1 MIYKL
6 VSTTESQV
14 GKYIDING
22 DGIPEGIIFADLA
35 VGGEGCFGYD
45 QGTYKIPT
53 LKKEKKDYIKDYVI
67 KGKFSHKLNGE
78 QEMLTPI
85 LDGFERFY
93 IMALEDVDE
102 DTFYFYNMSSKE
114 KFEYQTED
122 IKFGTGKK
130 NTTRLMNSWNGEK
143 YGPKHPRDIWGCAK
157 KDIQNG
163 WFIPSIDEWC
173 AFAEQLK
180 VTDENFQEKGFM
192 GFYWASSVTTTY
204 NLVIPSEKLA
214 DKIDFEHN
222 TTGMSSFDYIYPVR
236 LAITY

>member
-1 MIYKL
+1 MVYKL
-6 VSTTESQV
+6 ISPTKSQV
-14 GKYIDING
+14 GKYIDTNG
-22 DGIPEGIIFADLA
+22 DGIPEGIIFIDLVADKEKQLK
-35 VGGEGCFGYD
+35 YD
-45 QGTYKIPT
+45 NKMYKIPT
-53 LKKEKKDYIKDYVI
+53 IKEKDYTKEYVI

-102 DTFYFYNMSSKE
+102 DTFYFYKMSSKE

-143 YGPKHPRDIWGCAK
+143 YGPKHPNDIWEHAK
-157 KDIQNG
+157 KNIQKG

-173 AFAEQLK
+173 AFADQL
-180 VTDENFQEKGFM
+180 DINNENHEK
-192 GFYWASSVTTTY
+192 
-204 NLVIPSEKLA
+204 K
-214 DKIDFEHN
+214 D
-222 TTGMSSFDYIYPVR
+222 
-236 LAITY
+236 